1 MFRKQTI
8 LILERAFENSIGGQ
22 FLPLDSKSLPLTGN
36 LFTEAG
42 LLHILT
48 LNKTRDPQYTADMDD
63 LLKLF

>member
-1 MFRKQTI
+1 MHLK
-8 LILERAFENSIGGQ
+8 NSIGRQ

-36 LFTEAG
+36 PFTEAG

-48 LNKTRDPQYTADMDD
+48 LNKAIDRKYTADMDD